1 MTDLTRV
8 FIEAQT
14 KAADAL
20 GLVLAAR
27 VRALCTSAI
36 DELTN
41 TLLPAAKED
50 AVRDRHHH

>member
-1 MTDLTRV
+1 V